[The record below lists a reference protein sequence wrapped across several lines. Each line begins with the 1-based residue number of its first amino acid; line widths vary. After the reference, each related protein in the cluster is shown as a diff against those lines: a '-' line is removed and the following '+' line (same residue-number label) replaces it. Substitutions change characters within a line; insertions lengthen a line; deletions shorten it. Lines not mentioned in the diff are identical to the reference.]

1 MNEVLGPLYYVFAQD
16 SDESWAE
23 HAEADTYYC
32 FQNLM
37 SEIKDNFIKTL
48 DQSNCGIG
56 TTFFHG
62 LSEVLHDLVFFWETL
77 GIRYNIFKNQC
88 FLLYPN
94 PSHDY

>member
-16 SDESWAE
+16 LDLSWAE

-56 TTFFHG
+56 TEFSDNYT
-62 LSEVLHDLVFFWETL
+62 TL
-77 GIRYNIFKNQC
+77 G
-88 FLLYPN
+88 
-94 PSHDY
+94 